1 MTHIEFLGPP
11 GAGKSTI
18 FSELIASDT
27 FYGGTEDDAV
37 RRVFL
42 EKAGPKYR
50 FPYRV
55 TPSVIREFFEDAFME
70 YRFGHSALEDFIRDH
85 PDFMGALSV
94 AMDSVS
100 YEPEK
105 VFSFCRRS
113 AERYQL
119 GISTVSERE
128 TLCLDESFAQRAFAI
143 LWREPDESFSLK
155 KYFDSVPTPELVIH
169 VDAPAHLCLER
180 QKQRG
185 RATVAKDWEKDELK
199 TVQTKARRLCSNV
212 RDHLDDGKID
222 VVTVENTSTVEE
234 TTEQIQNYINSH
246 HGSKFYNV
254 SN

>member
-55 TPSVIREFFEDAFME
+55 TPSVIRGFFEDAFME

-100 YEPEK
+100 HEPEK

-143 LWREPDESFSLK
+143 LWREPGESFSLEE
-155 KYFDSVPTPELVIH
+155 YFDSVPTPDLVVQ
-169 VDAPAHLCLER
+169 VDAPVDLCLKR
-180 QKQRG
+180 QQERG
-185 RATVAKDWEKDELK
+185 RLVVEKDWETADPK
-199 TVQTKARRLCSNV
+199 TVQKKSRELCSSIA
-212 RDHLDDGKID
+212 DHLANETS
-222 VVTVENTSTVEE
+222 VVTVENTGAVEKAVD
-234 TTEQIQNYINSH
+234 QIRLRSQNI
-246 HGSKFYNV
+246 
-254 SN
+254 

>member
-55 TPSVIREFFEDAFME
+55 TPSVIRGFFEDAFME

-100 YEPEK
+100 HEPEK

-128 TLCLDESFAQRAFAI
+128 TLCLDESFAQRAFTI
-143 LWREPDESFSLK
+143 LWREPDESFSLQQ
-155 KYFDSVPTPELVIH
+155 YFDAVPTPELVVY
-169 VDAPAHLCLER
+169 VDAPTQVCLER

-185 RATVAKDWEKDELK
+185 RMTVAKDWETDDLDI
-199 TVQTKARRLCSNV
+199 VQAKAKELCSKV
-212 RDHLDDGKID
+212 SDYLDSETN
-222 VVTVENTSTVEE
+222 VVTIENRGTVKEATNQVIELCDNSDTS
-234 TTEQIQNYINSH
+234 
-246 HGSKFYNV
+246 
-254 SN
+254 

>member
-55 TPSVIREFFEDAFME
+55 TPSVIRGFFEDAFME

-100 YEPEK
+100 HEPEK

-143 LWREPDESFSLK
+143 LWREPGESFSLGE
-155 KYFDSVPTPELVIH
+155 YFDSVPTPDLVVH
-169 VDAPAHLCLER
+169 VDAPVDLCLER
-180 QKQRG
+180 QQERG
-185 RATVAKDWEKDELK
+185 RLVVAKDWETADPK
-199 TVQTKARRLCSNV
+199 TVQKKSRELCSSIA
-212 RDHLDDGKID
+212 DHLANETS
-222 VVTVENTSTVEE
+222 VVTVENTETVEKAVD
-234 TTEQIQNYINSH
+234 QIRLRSQNI
-246 HGSKFYNV
+246 
-254 SN
+254 

>member
-1 MTHIEFLGPP
+1 MTHIEFIGPP
-11 GAGKSTI
+11 GAGKSRI
-18 FSELIASDT
+18 FSELIASDS

-42 EKAGPKYR
+42 EKAGPKHR

-55 TPSVIREFFEDAFME
+55 TPSVIRGFFEDAFME
-70 YRFGHSALEDFIRDH
+70 YRYGHSALEDFIRDH

-105 VFSFCRRS
+105 VFSYCRRS

-143 LWREPDESFSLK
+143 LWREPDESFSLE
-155 KYFDSVPTPELVIH
+155 KYFASVPIPALVVH
-169 VDAPAHLCLER
+169 VDAPVDLCLER
-180 QKQRG
+180 QKERG
-185 RATVAKDWEKDELK
+185 REVVAKDWETDDPNI
-199 TVQTKARRLCSNV
+199 VQKKSIDLCFDIHNFLSDNTS
-212 RDHLDDGKID
+212 
-222 VVTVENTSTVEE
+222 VVTVNNTGTVDEAVRRI
-234 TTEQIQNYINSH
+234 TSV
-246 HGSKFYNV
+246 V
-254 SN
+254 SNLNSFP